1 MEDVP
6 GVEHGFDLIDVA
18 VEHRQASASVVS
30 QLLDDFVDGVV
41 QVDPVDI
48 AAWDQD
54 VIDRD
59 VVQGVDA

>member
-1 MEDVP
+1 MP